1 MKRMLKMLRDE
12 DGAVTVDWVVLTAA
26 VVMLGML
33 IAPMLKSPVSN
44 LAHSNSTGRPSI
56 ALMERPSHIRRC
68 VGVPQHDQGLPP
80 EIRGL
85 A

>member
-33 IAPMLKSPVSN
+33 IAPGPIS
-44 LAHSNSTGRPSI
+44 AGHSNSTGRPSI